1 MELKRQVNKWRV
13 NDHLLALVN
22 DPLGCCRKRIEKQ
35 QTCIIILLSHCCHKV
50 LSAGGNVRHLQKKSS
65 LIVGLNIAL
74 NENIGKV
81 YEKSKTGQ
89 LSAEFFQ

>member
-13 NDHLLALVN
+13 NNHLFALVN

-35 QTCIIILLSHCCHKV
+35 QTCIIILLSHYCDKV
-50 LSAGGNVRHLQKKSS
+50 FSAGGNVRHLQMKSCR
-65 LIVGLNIAL
+65 IVGINITL

-89 LSAEFFQ
+89 LSAEFF